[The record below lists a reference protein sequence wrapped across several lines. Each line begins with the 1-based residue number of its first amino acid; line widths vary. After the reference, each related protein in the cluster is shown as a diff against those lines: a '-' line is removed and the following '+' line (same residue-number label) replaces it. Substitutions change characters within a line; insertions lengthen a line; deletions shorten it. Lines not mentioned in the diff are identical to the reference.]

1 MLRSELRAMM
11 TGSTA
16 VLLPSS
22 RHLVAPVRGT
32 QLFAIKVVGV
42 YIKLCWTADADLLF
56 DVG

>member
-1 MLRSELRAMM
+1 MM